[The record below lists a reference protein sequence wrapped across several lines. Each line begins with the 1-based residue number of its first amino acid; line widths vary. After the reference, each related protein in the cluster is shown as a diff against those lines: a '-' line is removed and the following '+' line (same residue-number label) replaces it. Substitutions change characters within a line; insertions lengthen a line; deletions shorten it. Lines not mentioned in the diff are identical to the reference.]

1 MLWLNYIFS
10 YKNIFD
16 IKDIINNKQD
26 KYVFLET
33 LMFQEEFFNEVKKII
48 TGDKLESD
56 EKQLSKYT
64 SKIKELEHILRYVQE
79 EIICEETI
87 NWLEE

>member
-1 MLWLNYIFS
+1 M
-10 YKNIFD
+10 
-16 IKDIINNKQD
+16 
-26 KYVFLET
+26 FLET

-48 TGDKLESD
+48 TSDKLESD

-64 SKIKELEHILRYVQE
+64 SKINELEHILRYVQE